1 MGRRV
6 IDHVPPLFTWHISH
20 IIIDI
25 ISFIVITCILTQ
37 SNNHWLL
44 NDALNVAISTNLKL
58 KKKMSHFLLLDAL
71 IDDDD
76 FGLNIELGTF
86 ATNIKKEIIGVI
98 DYFLSFLTR
107 YSKRI
112 THDMLALM
120 LDPKFKK

>member
-1 MGRRV
+1 M
-6 IDHVPPLFTWHISH
+6 
-20 IIIDI
+20 
-25 ISFIVITCILTQ
+25 
-37 SNNHWLL
+37 
-44 NDALNVAISTNLKL
+44 NLKL

-71 IDDDD
+71 IDDD

-86 ATNIKKEIIGVI
+86 ATDIKKEIIGVI

-107 YSKRI
+107 YDERI